1 MDEDTRKDVWG
12 HGIPQYTKDDL
23 LKGEDLLSFAMNSA
37 LWQAEF
43 EGKNHKVIEATTK
56 PGVIPN
62 IVCEINGRLT
72 FIVVKVSVAPEFPT
86 LTVEEKKKILRHAEK
101 FGANAYFA
109 PIGIGAVDPARFE
122 AGLTLKN
129 DAYYF
134 RYEGLKKI
142 EFKKSK
148 DWIMNAMREIRQ
160 LDPASQ
166 TRVYKGSGVFRVD
179 NAVKEPTDFETW
191 RAELVSPTF
200 QEMLMTCIE
209 RKGMENSEFYK
220 AALLDRKLFSA
231 IKNNPDYQPKKET
244 AVACCLGLQLCL
256 QDAEKLL
263 ELAGYTLSMAIGWDR
278 VIYYCLQNRIY
289 DIDVVN
295 EILWEEG
302 EKCIRV

>member
-1 MDEDTRKDVWG
+1 MDEKRGIERWG
-12 HGIPQYTKDDL
+12 YGIPEYTRDDVL
-23 LKGEDLLSFAMNSA
+23 EGEELIKFGMDI
-37 LWQAEF
+37 LWQNEF
-43 EGKNHKVIEATTK
+43 EGKNHKVIEATSK
-56 PGVIPN
+56 PDVIPN
-62 IVCEINGRLT
+62 VVCEIDGKLS
-72 FIVVKVSVAPEFPT
+72 FIVVKVAAYPDDAVLS
-86 LTVEEKKKILRHAEK
+86 VEEKKRFLAHSAKYKAES
-101 FGANAYFA
+101 YFA
-109 PIGIGAVDPARFE
+109 PVGLMSEDLVRAN
-122 AGLTLKN
+122 AGLLLKY
-129 DAYYF
+129 DGYYIK
-134 RYEGLKKI
+134 YEGLKHV

-148 DWIMNAMREIRQ
+148 DWIKNAMREIRQ
-160 LDPASQ
+160 LDPTSQ
-166 TRVYKGSGVFRVD
+166 TRVYQGSGVFKSD
-179 NAVKEPTDFETW
+179 NTVKEPTDFETW

-209 RKGMENSEFYK
+209 RKGMGNSEFYK

-244 AVACCLGLQLCL
+244 AVACCFGLQLCL
-256 QDAEKLL
+256 QDAEKLI

>member
-1 MDEDTRKDVWG
+1 MDEKRGIERWG
-12 HGIPQYTKDDL
+12 YGIPQYTRDDVL
-23 LKGEDLLSFAMNSA
+23 EGEELIKFGMDI
-37 LWQAEF
+37 LWQHEF
-43 EGKNHKVIEATTK
+43 EGKGHRIIEATSK

-62 IVCEINGRLT
+62 VVCEIDGKLT
-72 FIVVKVSVAPEFPT
+72 FIVVKVAAYPDDAVLS
-86 LTVEEKKKILRHAEK
+86 VEEKKHFLAQSAKYKAES
-101 FGANAYFA
+101 YFA
-109 PIGIGAVDPARFE
+109 PISLLPMDLVRAN
-122 AGLTLKN
+122 AGLLLKY
-129 DAYYF
+129 DGYYIK
-134 RYEGLKKI
+134 YEGLKPV
-142 EFKKSK
+142 EFKKSE
-148 DWIMNAMREIRQ
+148 DWIKNAMREISQ

-166 TRVYKGSGVFRVD
+166 TRVYQGSGVFRAE
-179 NAVKEPTDFETW
+179 NASSGPTDFESW

-200 QEMLMTCIE
+200 QEMLMKCIE
-209 RKGMENSEFYK
+209 MKGLENSEFYK

-244 AVACCLGLQLCL
+244 AVACCFGLQLCL